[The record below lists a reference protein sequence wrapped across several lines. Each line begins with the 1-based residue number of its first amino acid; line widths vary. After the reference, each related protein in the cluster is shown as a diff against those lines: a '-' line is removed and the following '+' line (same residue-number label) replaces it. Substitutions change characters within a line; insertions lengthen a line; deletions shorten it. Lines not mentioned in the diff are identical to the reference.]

1 MDLLN
6 EFRRHAGEC
15 RNMAKQARTSSDR
28 EIWQAMAERWV
39 QCAEM
44 MESETVAAHNNASAI
59 MHQHRKRPQPW
70 LHPA

>member
-28 EIWQAMAERWV
+28 EIWQGMAERWV
-39 QCAEM
+39 PCAET
-44 MESETVAAHNNASAI
+44 MESENVAAHGAI
-59 MHQHRKRPQPW
+59 SHQRRKRPQSW
-70 LHPA
+70 LRHK